1 MKILIVDDQDS
12 ILRIIKGLLLELGFN
27 DIRTASNGEKACLL
41 LKQEKIE
48 MIISDWNMP
57 HMSGLELLKQVR
69 SDPKLLNI
77 PFVMV
82 TAEAEKDNIVEAI
95 KAGVDQYVVKPFS
108 ADDLKKKM
116 DLAYKKRQHAK

>member
-1 MKILIVDDQDS
+1 MKILIVDDQDA
-12 ILRIIKGLLLELGFN
+12 ILRIIKGLLAELGYN
-27 DIRTASNGEKACLL
+27 DIRTASNGQKACVI

-57 HMSGLELLKQVR
+57 QMTGIELLKFIRQ
-69 SDPKLLNI
+69 DTPLANI
-77 PFVMV
+77 PFIMV

-95 KAGVDQYVVKPFS
+95 QAGVDQYVVKPFS

-116 DLAYKKRQHAK
+116 DLALKKRTKH

>member
-12 ILRIIKGLLLELGFN
+12 ILRIIKGLLAELGYD
-27 DIRTASNGEKACLL
+27 DIRTAANGQKACVL

-57 HMSGLELLKQVR
+57 LMTGIELLKYVR
-69 SDPKLLNI
+69 QDAQLLNT
-77 PFVMV
+77 PFIMV
-82 TAEAEKDNIVEAI
+82 TAEAEKDNIIEAI
-95 KAGVDQYVVKPFS
+95 QAGVDQYVVKPFT

-116 DLAYKKRQHAK
+116 DLAFKKRNKK

>member
-12 ILRIIKGLLLELGFN
+12 ILRIIKGLLAELGYN
-27 DIRTASNGEKACLL
+27 DIRTASNGQKACGI

-48 MIISDWNMP
+48 MVISDWNMP
-57 HMSGLELLKQVR
+57 QMSGLELLKYVR
-69 SDPKLLNI
+69 QDQELLNL

-95 KAGVDQYVVKPFS
+95 QAGVDQYVVKPFS

-116 DLAYKKRQHAK
+116 DLAFKKRSKK

>member
-12 ILRIIKGLLLELGFN
+12 ILRIIKGLLVELGYN
-27 DIRTASNGEKACLL
+27 DIRTASNGQKACAV

-48 MIISDWNMP
+48 MVISDWNMP
-57 HMSGLELLKQVR
+57 QMSGIELLKYVR
-69 SDPKLLNI
+69 HDPQLLNL
-77 PFVMV
+77 PFIMV

-95 KAGVDQYVVKPFS
+95 QAGVDQYVVKPFS

-116 DLAYKKRQHAK
+116 DLAFRKRVKK

>member
-12 ILRIIKGLLLELGFN
+12 ILRIIKGLLAELGYN
-27 DIRTASNGEKACLL
+27 DIRTASNGQKACII

-57 HMSGLELLKQVR
+57 QMTGIELLKYVR
-69 SDPKLLNI
+69 HDAQLLNI
-77 PFVMV
+77 PFIMV

-95 KAGVDQYVVKPFS
+95 QAGVDQYVVKPFT

-116 DLAYKKRQHAK
+116 DLAFKKRIKK